1 MAKNE
6 ESAKSIEPV
15 LPRAE
20 GASSLGPTIALK
32 GEITGDEDLVLRGS
46 FQGTIKIRNHGLFI
60 ERGASVEADVEAAS
74 VSVAGALTGN
84 IKAAGRVVLSSEA
97 RMKGDITASKIH
109 IRDGAQFRGS
119 IRMAKPGA

>member
-6 ESAKSIEPV
+6 ESAKSVQPV
-15 LPRAE
+15 LPRPE
-20 GASSLGPTIALK
+20 GASALGPTVVFKGDIAA
-32 GEITGDEDLVLRGS
+32 DEDLILRGS

-60 ERGASVEADVEAAS
+60 ERGSNVEADIEAGHVS
-74 VSVAGALTGN
+74 VSGALTGN
-84 IKAAGRVVLSSEA
+84 IQATGRVVLSSEA
-97 RMKGDITASKIH
+97 RVKGDIAASKVH

>member
-1 MAKNE
+1 MARNE
-6 ESAKSIEPV
+6 DFAKSIEPII
-15 LPRAE
+15 PRAE
-20 GASSLGPTIALK
+20 GTSSLGPTIAFK
-32 GEITGDEDLVLRGS
+32 GEIAGDEDLVLRGN
-46 FQGTIKIRNHGLFI
+46 FRGAITIRNHGLFI

-84 IKAAGRVVLSSEA
+84 IKATGRVVLSSEA